1 MATLETMPATLEKL
15 AATINEIKIEVR
27 ELRLLQPVNENP
39 IDSRELLLRL
49 AISEPTLIR
58 MRKRNAIP
66 FLEVAGHYRY
76 VWQDVIKALQPSNK
90 VRK

>member
-1 MATLETMPATLEKL
+1 MATIETMPATLERL
-15 AATINEIKIEVR
+15 AATVNDLYSEVR
-27 ELRLLQPVNENP
+27 ELRLQQPVNENP

-76 VWQDVIKALQPSNK
+76 VWQDVIKALQQSKK